1 MGTLARALAPLIGRP
16 VELPSALAEQF
27 PELTRVGYRRGGLPA
42 RIGGWAL
49 GQPSVAAITLWNTV
63 FLAPGTRLDAELLLH
78 ELRHVQQ
85 FQESVT
91 FPLHYLWESVR
102 RGYHSNRFEADAR
115 AYAAVRLRDAGTH
128 LHREEV

>member
-1 MGTLARALAPLIGRP
+1 VGFIARALAPLIGRP

-27 PELTRVGYRRGGLPA
+27 PELARVAYRQGGLPA

-49 GQPSVAAITLWNTV
+49 GQSWVAAVTLWNTV
-63 FLAPGTRLDAELLLH
+63 FLAPHARLDAELLLH

-85 FQESVT
+85 FQGSVT
-91 FPLHYLWESVR
+91 FPLRYLWESVR

-115 AYAAVRLRDAGTH
+115 AYAAVRLRDVGTH
-128 LHREEV
+128 TRRGEV

>member
-1 MGTLARALAPLIGRP
+1 MGAIARALAPLIGRP
-16 VELPSALAEQF
+16 VELPTELAERF
-27 PELTRVGYRRGGLPA
+27 PELAHVRYRRGGLPA

-49 GQPSVAAITLWNTV
+49 GQAWVAAITLWNIV

-85 FQESVT
+85 FQGSVT
-91 FPLHYLWESVR
+91 FPLWYLWESVR

-115 AYAAVRLRDAGTH
+115 AYAAVRMRGAGTH
-128 LHREEV
+128 PYRGET